1 MKLIIDIPE
10 EVLEEIQVKFLN
22 TKVNKISVT
31 DKAIY
36 NGTPLDGVKAEIEKL
51 NPVDYGSMFSYESH
65 NGAKDMQ
72 RDVLQIL
79 DNIGKAENEDK
90 E

>member
-1 MKLIIDIPE
+1 MPINK
-10 EVLEEIQVKFLN
+10 VIQFPALME
-22 TKVNKISVT
+22 
-31 DKAIY
+31 AICECIV
-36 NGTPLDGVKAEIEKL
+36 NGTPLDSVKAEIEKL

-79 DNIGKAENEDK
+79 DNIGKESE
-90 E
+90 EE